1 MVLPFPPPPPFPSHI
16 TINKWLLPFLLPY
29 HYQIL
34 TSRQFCATTRT
45 RAGSW
50 CFRRP
55 ISVAMTTE
63 RRSSWPCRKICI
75 PGGAFPRM
83 LAACCS
89 LTFASRVIR
98 SLLRLLLS
106 TATCGPCRR
115 ASLLCRTRLVWFEL
129 HCVVVPTT
137 NCSLHVL
144 LSMRQHLLT
153 SLWGRLPHQQG
164 PSHVE
169 RARHGVGAAAVDI
182 TADIQQVSA

>member
-29 HYQIL
+29 HYQTL

-45 RAGSW
+45 RVGSW

-55 ISVAMTTE
+55 ISVATTTA
-63 RRSSWPCRKICI
+63 RRSSWPCRRICI
-75 PGGAFPRM
+75 PGGASPPT

-89 LTFASRVIR
+89 LTFAWRVIR

-115 ASLLCRTRLVWFEL
+115 ASMPCRTRLVWSEL
-129 HCVVVPTT
+129 HCI
-137 NCSLHVL
+137 VL
-144 LSMRQHLLT
+144 LHPRPTALCMYYCRCDNISSRLSGVAYRT
-153 SLWGRLPHQQG
+153 SKDLVTWSDPAMALVLP
-164 PSHVE
+164 PSISPPTFN
-169 RARHGVGAAAVDI
+169 R
-182 TADIQQVSA
+182 